1 MRMTDSL
8 APGER
13 IEVKVTLHPHGALSV
28 EGAIYDK
35 AFCIAML
42 ENAIDAVRNH
52 GMAGLAGPGLAVPE
66 RDVSVPALKVK
77 VVQ

>member
-8 APGER
+8 TPGEEIR
-13 IEVKVTLHPHGALSV
+13 VVVTLHPEGALSV
-28 EGAIYDK
+28 EGAIHDK

-52 GMAGLAGPGLAVPE
+52 GMAGLVVPS
-66 RDVSVPALKVK
+66 RDVSVPGLQSKVI
-77 VVQ
+77 Q